1 MRKRNK
7 LKADNQ
13 QLASRHVK
21 MDTHSHL
28 ADPDIWKVLVLMSEK
43 IDNFLT
49 AFETHYVLETQQ
61 SLLNISANFK
71 ILADAL
77 ALDEEGIKLCGVR
90 TLQVKSVRQTS
101 LAEQVK
107 QVLEK
112 LTPTHA
118 AQTAEKAAAVNNEHN
133 LSFSGSF
140 GKSSEEESVKPKPA
154 TATSFFLQPSFEQS
168 RVSSSNKSDRED
180 REEDEAAALPL
191 QPPRSRSPISQA
203 LQEVHRKVKKT

>member
-1 MRKRNK
+1 
-7 LKADNQ
+7 
-13 QLASRHVK
+13 

-118 AQTAEKAAAVNNEHN
+118 AQTAEKAAAAVNNEHN